1 MAKKPATTE
10 ISETK
15 IRQAI
20 WMLKTN
26 KTKKS
31 ICEHLGIAYNTKRL
45 DTIIKDFQDREERI
59 ADLKKKRSKTPFT
72 EAEKKSIVQDYNSGD
87 TQTAI
92 AERMYTTAARIKAV
106 LIEMN
111 VPLRARSKKGEAT
124 VDHVVQDLDVILK
137 KGDKVFIP
145 KINSFGLIKEVFDEE
160 WVDYYRHPAK
170 RRYVEIQNLEALRKK
185 HGEDFEG
192 VEDTHWNI
200 YWCYDNGTEWKEHAI
215 KDKIKDVETTLEKT
229 GREYYSIWV
238 EGDYGH
244 FTTAGRDKIFP
255 VMGN

>member
-1 MAKKPATTE
+1 MAKKPTTTE

-45 DTIIKDFQDREERI
+45 DTIVKDFQDREERV
-59 ADLKKKRSKTPFT
+59 AELKKKRSKTPFS
-72 EAEKKSIVQDYNSGD
+72 EAEKINIVKDYNDGD
-87 TQTAI
+87 SQSAI
-92 AERMYTTAARIKAV
+92 AERLYTTPARIKSV

-124 VDHVVQDLDVILK
+124 VDHVVQDLDIILK
-137 KGDKVFIP
+137 KGDRVFVPKV
-145 KINSFGLIKEVFDEE
+145 NSFGTIKEVFDED
-160 WVDYYRHPAK
+160 WIDYYRQPTK
-170 RRYVEIQNLEALRKK
+170 RRYVEIQNLDKLRKK
-185 HGEDFEG
+185 YGEDYEG

-200 YWCYDNGTEWKEHAI
+200 YWMYDNGTEWKEFAI
-215 KDKIKDVETTLEKT
+215 KEKIKDVETILEKT
-229 GREYYSIWV
+229 GREYYSIWI

-244 FTTAGRDKIFP
+244 FTVANRDKVFP
-255 VMGN
+255 VMSN